1 MERHTGR
8 NTFIAGWAARTLLAA
23 TVTTYALTGFA
34 AADRATPREWTLAV
48 LAAVLCTLSVVQ
60 LWLIPRRLE
69 RLYKALL
76 MTSLTPPT
84 PGEPDDG
91 PERRLSVVGG
101 PGADRP

>member
-8 NTFIAGWAARTLLAA
+8 AGFPGWHGKTLLAA
-23 TVTTYALTGFA
+23 TVTTYALTGLA

-48 LAAVLCTLSVVQ
+48 LAAVLCTVSVLQ

-84 PGEPDDG
+84 PGDPDDG
-91 PERRLSVVGG
+91 PERRLSMVGEA
-101 PGADRP
+101 GADRP